1 MNQYGLDMNL
11 KTFLLNNASLQ
22 SRPKRRRHTF
32 ADVRFLH
39 TFHDIPK
46 KPAKEDTDKERRRS
60 TGSCEREEGRSTAA
74 REPPSQSTQNYYD
87 DTVNVAFSSEASEA
101 NGTTTSHSGNLNVDE
116 SPRYIRCFSENPTED
131 NEHLIE
137 AVSTYVLS
145 YTDDADNIACNTSDV
160 SPTTTGSSSAQESS
174 KETSDEEL
182 ALPEMLRKIDTSM
195 APNRSRQGSVID
207 PDMLERTTP
216 VVESSRSSSNASLSK
231 NLNGSPED
239 GDCNGGSELGSRRSS
254 IKNTDSEKGML
265 EEILVSPRLT
275 KRGSLNDVLRSVSP
289 QFDEKSDLG
298 RQETGGNDGM
308 FCSVLLPPHAHGHM
322 KDPWRPLSPK
332 NVNKSRIERDESP
345 NIPTQVKN
353 EIQLKKESENVLGKI
368 MNFHNLLKRRGSLRD
383 VFRTLC
389 PEIDSSTPKVV
400 DNRTSSKPAAD
411 KEQECTSK
419 HKNGIVK
426 RILKCPDLTKRGSI
440 GNVLNTL
447 STNPGTTCPSPSPF
461 TNKLDADDAQS
472 GTTSAIGLRMPKCK
486 DVQGSPDESRSKGLL
501 AIVHQPAINHSLAIQ
516 RKRRNFIASTKP
528 HTGTLELSLGESLD
542 IGEWGNERNAEKD
555 SKSPVMKSTAPI
567 KDILLNKNNIDN
579 SNSDHNTESK
589 DSVKRCDPGDDMP
602 NSNRPGAVLGDHL
615 QGTAKT
621 SSPSDLSKSK
631 EKSQISAIGDVI
643 FPVPR
648 QLVDAES
655 MDNPRLHYPQRKISA
670 PLPPRNV
677 HPPQRKSSVKVIKRS
692 PITLVIPNDNC
703 GKTEGRVN
711 APDYQPSSG
720 VGFNYSCFLPL
731 TQEEADDYSRIKETE
746 EIKSATTNSTI
757 TMSSRVTV
765 HGRGGKGI
773 VRKFGI
779 SSKQP
784 PLNDSLPTEERFAAL
799 SERYASLKAKLE
811 GSDLRQKTQDSS
823 FKPSEK
829 REHSVKTDDKLTQ
842 SKYWTTVES
851 IPLRQFADHLASD
864 KRVASTESTLTA
876 KDGGQQE
883 TDSEKNNINL
893 KRNTVTSSEYNH
905 VSENDVGAIEMMSS
919 MNRIERLNID
929 ASLKIKPSDAKTQ
942 AEKDGVGNISSMA
955 YASKTNLDLRPESPA
970 PRSRTSV
977 LAKLMKR
984 KMGPR
989 RKQSIV
995 PREAKRRSKV
1005 YLGSFTCGNGIPTSA
1020 VQFEKMR
1027 TVVEN
1032 SVLRAPVRQ
1041 EVR

>member
-1 MNQYGLDMNL
+1 MNQYGIDMDL

-22 SRPKRRRHTF
+22 FRPKRRRHSF

-46 KPAKEDTDKERRRS
+46 KTAKEDTDKERRRS
-60 TGSCEREEGRSTAA
+60 TGSCERGEERSTAA

-87 DTVNVAFSSEASEA
+87 DTVNVEFSSEA
-101 NGTTTSHSGNLNVDE
+101 NGTTTSHCCNCNVDE
-116 SPRYIRCFSENPTED
+116 SPRYMRCLSFENPAEG

-137 AVSTYVLS
+137 AVSTYVPS
-145 YTDDADNIACNTSDV
+145 YTDDADNIACNTSDF

-182 ALPEMLRKIDTSM
+182 ALSEMLRKIGTSM

-216 VVESSRSSSNASLSK
+216 MVESSRSSSNASLSK

-254 IKNTDSEKGML
+254 IKNTDSEERML

-298 RQETGGNDGM
+298 RQETGGNDEK
-308 FCSVLLPPHAHGHM
+308 FCSVLLPAHAHGHI
-322 KDPWRPLSPK
+322 KEPWRPLSSK
-332 NVNKSRIERDESP
+332 NVNKSRSERDESP

-368 MNFHNLLKRRGSLRD
+368 MNLHNLLKRRGSLRD
-383 VFRTLC
+383 VFRTLS
-389 PEIDSSTPKVV
+389 PEIDRSTPKVV

-419 HKNGIVK
+419 HKNDIVE
-426 RILKCPDLTKRGSI
+426 RILKCPDLTKRDSI
-440 GNVLNTL
+440 GNVLNML
-447 STNPGTTCPSPSPF
+447 STNPGTTCPSPSPL
-461 TNKLDADDAQS
+461 TNKLDADDAL
-472 GTTSAIGLRMPKCK
+472 TRMISAIGPRVPECK
-486 DVQGSPDESRSKGLL
+486 DVRGSPVESRPKGQL
-501 AIVHQPAINHSLAIQ
+501 AIVHQHVINHSLAMQ
-516 RKRRNFIASTKP
+516 RKRMNSIASTKP
-528 HTGTLELSLGESLD
+528 HTGTLELSLRESLD
-542 IGEWGNERNAEKD
+542 IGEWGNESNPEKD
-555 SKSPVMKSTAPI
+555 SKSLVMKSTAPI
-567 KDILLNKNNIDN
+567 KDIPLNKNNIAN
-579 SNSDHNTESK
+579 SNNDHNTESK
-589 DSVKRCDPGDDMP
+589 DRVKRCDPADDMP
-602 NSNRPGAVLGDHL
+602 DSNRPGAVLGDHM
-615 QGTAKT
+615 QGTAKA
-621 SSPSDLSKSK
+621 SSSSDLSKSK

-648 QLVDAES
+648 QLVDTEC
-655 MDNPRLHYPQRKISA
+655 MDIPRLHSPQRKISA
-670 PLPPRNV
+670 PLPPRSI

-692 PITLVIPNDNC
+692 PITLVIPNDKC

-720 VGFNYSCFLPL
+720 VGFNNSCFLPL
-731 TQEEADDYSRIKETE
+731 TREEADDYSRIKKTE
-746 EIKSATTNSTI
+746 ASKPATTNSTI

-765 HGRGGKGI
+765 HDSGGKGI

-779 SSKQP
+779 SSKHP

-811 GSDLRQKTQDSS
+811 ESDLRQKTQDSS

-829 REHSVKTDDKLTQ
+829 REHSANTDDKLTQ

-851 IPLRQFADHLASD
+851 IPLHQFADHLVSD

-876 KDGGQQE
+876 KDGGKQE
-883 TDSEKNNINL
+883 TDSEENNFNL

-905 VSENDVGAIEMMSS
+905 VSENDVGVIETMSG
-919 MNRIERLNID
+919 MNRIEKSPNID
-929 ASLKIKPSDAKTQ
+929 ASLFIKPSNAKMQ
-942 AEKDGVGNISSMA
+942 MQNDGVAIISSMA
-955 YASKTNLDLRPESPA
+955 HAGKTTLDLRPESPA
-970 PRSRTSV
+970 QRSRTSV

-1005 YLGSFTCGNGIPTSA
+1005 YLGSVTCGNGIPTSA

-1027 TVVEN
+1027 TVVET

>member
-1 MNQYGLDMNL
+1 
-11 KTFLLNNASLQ
+11 
-22 SRPKRRRHTF
+22 
-32 ADVRFLH
+32 
-39 TFHDIPK
+39 
-46 KPAKEDTDKERRRS
+46 
-60 TGSCEREEGRSTAA
+60 
-74 REPPSQSTQNYYD
+74 
-87 DTVNVAFSSEASEA
+87 
-101 NGTTTSHSGNLNVDE
+101 
-116 SPRYIRCFSENPTED
+116 
-131 NEHLIE
+131 
-137 AVSTYVLS
+137 
-145 YTDDADNIACNTSDV
+145 
-160 SPTTTGSSSAQESS
+160 
-174 KETSDEEL
+174 
-182 ALPEMLRKIDTSM
+182 
-195 APNRSRQGSVID
+195 
-207 PDMLERTTP
+207 
-216 VVESSRSSSNASLSK
+216 
-231 NLNGSPED
+231 
-239 GDCNGGSELGSRRSS
+239 
-254 IKNTDSEKGML
+254 
-265 EEILVSPRLT
+265 
-275 KRGSLNDVLRSVSP
+275 
-289 QFDEKSDLG
+289 
-298 RQETGGNDGM
+298 
-308 FCSVLLPPHAHGHM
+308 
-322 KDPWRPLSPK
+322 
-332 NVNKSRIERDESP
+332 
-345 NIPTQVKN
+345 
-353 EIQLKKESENVLGKI
+353 
-368 MNFHNLLKRRGSLRD
+368 
-383 VFRTLC
+383 
-389 PEIDSSTPKVV
+389 
-400 DNRTSSKPAAD
+400 
-411 KEQECTSK
+411 
-419 HKNGIVK
+419 
-426 RILKCPDLTKRGSI
+426 
-440 GNVLNTL
+440 
-447 STNPGTTCPSPSPF
+447 
-461 TNKLDADDAQS
+461 
-472 GTTSAIGLRMPKCK
+472 
-486 DVQGSPDESRSKGLL
+486 
-501 AIVHQPAINHSLAIQ
+501 
-516 RKRRNFIASTKP
+516 
-528 HTGTLELSLGESLD
+528 
-542 IGEWGNERNAEKD
+542 
-555 SKSPVMKSTAPI
+555 
-567 KDILLNKNNIDN
+567 
-579 SNSDHNTESK
+579 
-589 DSVKRCDPGDDMP
+589 MP

-615 QGTAKT
+615 QGAAKT

-703 GKTEGRVN
+703 GKTERRVN
-711 APDYQPSSG
+711 APNYQPSSG

-746 EIKSATTNSTI
+746 ESKSATTNSTI

-829 REHSVKTDDKLTQ
+829 REHSVNTDDKLTQ
-842 SKYWTTVES
+842 SKYGTTVES
-851 IPLRQFADHLASD
+851 IPLHQFADHLVSD
-864 KRVASTESTLTA
+864 KHVASTESTLTA
-876 KDGGQQE
+876 KDGGKQE
-883 TDSEKNNINL
+883 IDSEKNNINL
-893 KRNTVTSSEYNH
+893 KRNTITSSEYNH
-905 VSENDVGAIEMMSS
+905 VSENDVGAIES

-929 ASLKIKPSDAKTQ
+929 ASPSDAKTQ

-955 YASKTNLDLRPESPA
+955 PASKTTLDLRPESPA

-1020 VQFEKMR
+1020 VQFETMR

>member
-1 MNQYGLDMNL
+1 MNQYGIDMDL
-11 KTFLLNNASLQ
+11 KTSLLNNASLQ
-22 SRPKRRRHTF
+22 SRSKRRRHSF

-46 KPAKEDTDKERRRS
+46 KPAKEDTDEERRRS

-74 REPPSQSTQNYYD
+74 REPSSQSTQNYYD
-87 DTVNVAFSSEASEA
+87 DTVNVEFSSEA
-101 NGTTTSHSGNLNVDE
+101 NGTATSHSGNFNVDE
-116 SPRYIRCFSENPTED
+116 SPRYMRCFSFENPTED

-182 ALPEMLRKIDTSM
+182 ALSGMLRKIDTSM

-254 IKNTDSEKGML
+254 IKNTDSEEGML
-265 EEILVSPRLT
+265 EKILVSPRLT

-298 RQETGGNDGM
+298 RQETGGNDGK
-308 FCSVLLPPHAHGHM
+308 FCSVLLPPHAHGHI

-332 NVNKSRIERDESP
+332 NVNKSRIENP

-353 EIQLKKESENVLGKI
+353 EIQLKKETENVLGKI

-400 DNRTSSKPAAD
+400 DKRTSSKPAAD

-419 HKNGIVK
+419 HKNGIVE
-426 RILKCPDLTKRGSI
+426 RILKCPNLTKRGSI

-447 STNPGTTCPSPSPF
+447 STNPGTTCPSPSPL
-461 TNKLDADDAQS
+461 TNKLDADDALS
-472 GTTSAIGLRMPKCK
+472 GTTSAIGPRVPECK
-486 DVQGSPDESRSKGLL
+486 DVQGSPGESRPKGQL
-501 AIVHQPAINHSLAIQ
+501 AIVHQHVINHSLAMQ
-516 RKRRNFIASTKP
+516 RKRRNSIPSTKP
-528 HTGTLELSLGESLD
+528 HTGTLELSLRESLD
-542 IGEWGNERNAEKD
+542 IGEWGSESDPVKD

-567 KDILLNKNNIDN
+567 KDILLNKNNIDK
-579 SNSDHNTESK
+579 SNNDHNTEST
-589 DSVKRCDPGDDMP
+589 DRVKRCDPADDMP
-602 NSNRPGAVLGDHL
+602 DSNRPGAVLGDHL
-615 QGTAKT
+615 KGTAKA

-648 QLVDAES
+648 QLVDTEC
-655 MDNPRLHYPQRKISA
+655 MDIPRLHSPQRKISA
-670 PLPPRNV
+670 PLPPRSI

-692 PITLVIPNDNC
+692 PITLVIPNDKC
-703 GKTEGRVN
+703 GKTEGRVS

-720 VGFNYSCFLPL
+720 VGFNNSCFLPL
-731 TQEEADDYSRIKETE
+731 TQEEADDYSRIKKTE
-746 EIKSATTNSTI
+746 ASKPATTNSTI

-765 HGRGGKGI
+765 HDRGGKGI

-779 SSKQP
+779 SSKHP
-784 PLNDSLPTEERFAAL
+784 PLNDCLPTEERFAAL

-811 GSDLRQKTQDSS
+811 ESDLRQKTQDSS

-829 REHSVKTDDKLTQ
+829 REHSANTDDKLTQ
-842 SKYWTTVES
+842 SKYWTTVKS
-851 IPLRQFADHLASD
+851 IPLHQFADHLVSD
-864 KRVASTESTLTA
+864 KRVASAESTLTA
-876 KDGGQQE
+876 KDGGKQE
-883 TDSEKNNINL
+883 TDSEENNFNL

-905 VSENDVGAIEMMSS
+905 VSENDVGVIETMSS
-919 MNRIERLNID
+919 MNRIEKSPNID
-929 ASLKIKPSDAKTQ
+929 ASLLIKPSNIKMQ
-942 AEKDGVGNISSMA
+942 MENDGVAIISSMA
-955 YASKTNLDLRPESPA
+955 HAGKTTLDLRPESPA
-970 PRSRTSV
+970 QRSRTSV

-984 KMGPR
+984 KMDPR

-995 PREAKRRSKV
+995 PLEAKRRSKV
-1005 YLGSFTCGNGIPTSA
+1005 YLGSVTCGNGIPTSA

-1027 TVVEN
+1027 TVVET
-1032 SVLRAPVRQ
+1032 SVLRASVRQ

>member
-1 MNQYGLDMNL
+1 MDMDL

-22 SRPKRRRHTF
+22 SRPKRRRHSF
-32 ADVRFLH
+32 ADVRRFLH

-46 KPAKEDTDKERRRS
+46 KLAKEDTDKERRRS

-74 REPPSQSTQNYYD
+74 REPPCQSTQNYYD
-87 DTVNVAFSSEASEA
+87 DTVNVEFSSEA
-101 NGTTTSHSGNLNVDE
+101 NGTTTSHSGNCNVDE
-116 SPRYIRCFSENPTED
+116 SSRCMRCFSFENPTED
-131 NEHLIE
+131 NDHLIE
-137 AVSTYVLS
+137 AVSTYILS

-174 KETSDEEL
+174 KEKSDEEL
-182 ALPEMLRKIDTSM
+182 ALSEMLRKIDTSM
-195 APNRSRQGSVID
+195 APNRSRQGSVIN

-254 IKNTDSEKGML
+254 IKNTDSEEGML
-265 EEILVSPRLT
+265 EKILVSPRLT
-275 KRGSLNDVLRSVSP
+275 KRGSLNDVLRSVLP
-289 QFDEKSDLG
+289 QLDERSDLG
-298 RQETGGNDGM
+298 RQETGGNDGK
-308 FCSVLLPPHAHGHM
+308 FCSVVLPPHAHGHI

-353 EIQLKKESENVLGKI
+353 EKESENVLGKI

-411 KEQECTSK
+411 KEQEFTTK
-419 HKNGIVK
+419 HKNGIVE

-447 STNPGTTCPSPSPF
+447 STNPGTTCPSPSPL
-461 TNKLDADDAQS
+461 TNKLDADDALS
-472 GTTSAIGLRMPKCK
+472 GTTSAIGPRLPKCK
-486 DVQGSPDESRSKGLL
+486 DVQGSPGESRPKGLL
-501 AIVHQPAINHSLAIQ
+501 FIAHQHVINHCLAMQ
-516 RKRRNFIASTKP
+516 RKRRNSIFSTKP
-528 HTGTLELSLGESLD
+528 LNGTLELSLRESLD
-542 IGEWGNERNAEKD
+542 IGEWGNESNPEKD
-555 SKSPVMKSTAPI
+555 GKSPVMKSTAPI

-579 SNSDHNTESK
+579 SNNDHNTESK
-589 DSVKRCDPGDDMP
+589 DSVKRCDPADDMP
-602 NSNRPGAVLGDHL
+602 DSNRPGAVLGDHL
-615 QGTAKT
+615 QGTAKA
-621 SSPSDLSKSK
+621 SSLSDLSKSK

-643 FPVPR
+643 FPVPG
-648 QLVDAES
+648 QLVGTES
-655 MDNPRLHYPQRKISA
+655 MDIPRLLSPQRKISA
-670 PLPPRNV
+670 PLPPRNI
-677 HPPQRKSSVKVIKRS
+677 HPPQRKSSVNVVKRS
-692 PITLVIPNDNC
+692 PITLVIPNDRC
-703 GKTEGRVN
+703 GKTEGRVK
-711 APDYQPSSG
+711 APEYQPSSG
-720 VGFNYSCFLPL
+720 VGFNNSCFLPL
-731 TQEEADDYSRIKETE
+731 TQEEADDYSRIKKTE
-746 EIKSATTNSTI
+746 ASKPATTNSTI

-779 SSKQP
+779 SSKHP

-811 GSDLRQKTQDSS
+811 GSDLSQKTQDSS

-829 REHSVKTDDKLTQ
+829 REHSANTDDKLTQ

-851 IPLRQFADHLASD
+851 IPLHQFADHLVSD
-864 KRVASTESTLTA
+864 KRVASSISTLTA
-876 KDGGQQE
+876 KDGGKKE
-883 TDSEKNNINL
+883 TDSEENNINL
-893 KRNTVTSSEYNH
+893 KRNTVTRSEYNH
-905 VSENDVGAIEMMSS
+905 VSENDVGVIETMSS
-919 MNRIERLNID
+919 MNRIERLNIN
-929 ASLKIKPSDAKTQ
+929 ASLKIKPSDAKMQ
-942 AEKDGVGNISSMA
+942 VENDGGGNISSVA
-955 YASKTNLDLRPESPA
+955 HAGKTTLDLTPESPA

-995 PREAKRRSKV
+995 PRVAKRRSKV
-1005 YLGSFTCGNGIPTSA
+1005 YLGSVTCGNGIPTSA

-1027 TVVEN
+1027 TVVET